1 LYNRVNKRA
10 LTGSAAFTALGT
22 YRIEIQKQKADLLS
36 ANMSLQLKYT
46 SFQRSLFYQ
55 GLAALVVA
63 ILYPVI
69 VFFQLVLDEKAET
82 HRARAKQTIINQSL
96 KSQCEG
102 QESLIQRTQKMF
114 VRRKSKL
121 FKRWL
126 LADVLMFAIAL
137 SFAAQICIFN
147 ATTKQNAVGIVY
159 GANGPLAGVYV
170 FAEGDNGSG
179 SAITDSS
186 GHYTMTTGLKTG
198 TYNVTTFAYGYIN
211 SEVDSASVTA
221 GQTKSGVNFDLQ
233 LSGGISGI
241 VTDAVNSTALNGT
254 EIFVN
259 LSNGTGTFGFFG
271 TTGSD
276 GKYLIA
282 TNLPTGMYNVSLI
295 IAPDGYIRQMMTA
308 NVVAGV
314 ETKNVNLALARS
326 GIISGKVAAPNGTGL
341 FGIYV
346 IASSDTYFGSA
357 TTDLSGNYRIAT
369 GLGTGN
375 YTVYASGDGNF
386 TMYTGNVAVTAGQ
399 QTSNINMELTPI
411 TTPPTPSGTIAGR
424 ITDQSSNPIRFAS
437 VMASGSGGTGFG
449 ETDSNGYY
457 NISSGLGNGIDYNVS
472 ATASGYYD
480 ASYPTLV
487 SVTVGQ
493 TTPNINIQM
502 TAQPAQTFGTI
513 TGTVTGAPNP
523 ITTVPEF
530 QYPLMAMLSLTL
542 VAAVAGKLMLKTKR
556 YKNADNAP

>member
-1 LYNRVNKRA
+1 
-10 LTGSAAFTALGT
+10 
-22 YRIEIQKQKADLLS
+22 
-36 ANMSLQLKYT
+36 
-46 SFQRSLFYQ
+46 
-55 GLAALVVA
+55 
-63 ILYPVI
+63 
-69 VFFQLVLDEKAET
+69 
-82 HRARAKQTIINQSL
+82 
-96 KSQCEG
+96 
-102 QESLIQRTQKMF
+102 
-114 VRRKSKL
+114 L

-126 LADVLMFAIAL
+126 LTDVLVFAIAL
-137 SFAAQICIFN
+137 SFAAQICVFN

-159 GANGPLAGVYV
+159 GANGPLAGVFVY
-170 FAEGDNGSG
+170 AEGDNGSG

-198 TYNVTTFAYGYIN
+198 TYNMTTFAYGYITN
-211 SEVDSASVTA
+211 ETDFVSVIA
-221 GQTKSGVNFDLQ
+221 GQTTSGINLDIQ
-233 LSGGISGI
+233 ASGGISGT

-254 EIFVN
+254 YIFAY
-259 LSNGTGTFGFFG
+259 LSSGAGTFGWFG
-271 TTGSD
+271 TTGTD

-282 TNLPTGMYNVSLI
+282 TNLPTGMYNVSLELV
-295 IAPDGYIRQMMTA
+295 PDGYIRQMTTA
-308 NVVAGV
+308 NVVAGN

-341 FGIYV
+341 FGISV
-346 IASSDTYFGSA
+346 IAFSSAGSTSYYGSA
-357 TTDLSGNYRIAT
+357 TTDSSGNYRIAT

-375 YTVYASGDGNF
+375 YTVDASGDGNF
-386 TMYTGNVAVTAGQ
+386 TLYNMGSTIAVTAGHE
-399 QTSNINMELTPI
+399 TSGINMELTPV
-411 TTPPTPSGTIAGR
+411 TAPPTPSGTITGR

-437 VMASGSGGTGFG
+437 VTATGSNGTGSG

-457 NISSGLGNGIDYNVS
+457 NISSGLENGNDYNVS

-487 SVTVGQ
+487 SVTVDH

-513 TGTVTGAPNP
+513 TGTITGASNP
-523 ITTVPEF
+523 ITNVPEF

-556 YKNADNAP
+556 YRNTNNAP